1 MTSLADAQ
9 HREELHQISEQRQAQ
24 MREQAGMMVEMLQQ
38 NTALTERVEAL
49 LKQNTELT
57 ETIRTLVERIDAVT
71 TEVHTCVAPSTR
83 S

>member
-1 MTSLADAQ
+1 
-9 HREELHQISEQRQAQ
+9 
-24 MREQAGMMVEMLQQ
+24 
-38 NTALTERVEAL
+38 VEAL

-71 TEVHTCVAPSTR
+71 TEVHTCVAPSAR